1 MPKLAGQTRI
11 HHGVVN
17 KSCFWELI
25 SYMAEIV
32 EVWALNLRPDLN
44 IIGLYP
50 ILKLPPQKA
59 LGDWKKSL

>member
-32 EVWALNLRPDLN
+32 EV
-44 IIGLYP
+44 
-50 ILKLPPQKA
+50 
-59 LGDWKKSL
+59 

>member
-1 MPKLAGQTRI
+1 MTKLVGQTRI

-17 KSCFWELI
+17 KSCFRELI

-32 EVWALNLRPDLN
+32 EVWALNFRPDLN